1 MSLDAGALVKQ
12 SMGNNATT
20 PTQKKYANI
29 NTSDNITGNGMLQNG
44 PFSLTNQNNF
54 VSGNNTK
61 FLSNE
66 SEINC

>member
-1 MSLDAGALVKQ
+1 M
-12 SMGNNATT
+12 
-20 PTQKKYANI
+20 
-29 NTSDNITGNGMLQNG
+29 TGNGIIQNG

-61 FLSNE
+61 FLNTD